1 MDDVAK
7 EHLDK
12 FGIEVKLLGLY
23 RYDKNKLYDNIV
35 KAIEDNKPYN
45 EYNLLTKEEQTAYDK
60 GELLF

>member
-1 MDDVAK
+1 MV
-7 EHLDK
+7 K
-12 FGIEVKLLGLY
+12 FGVKPNIIGMFW
-23 RYDKNKLYDNIV
+23 NKPIKILDNIV

>member
-12 FGIEVKLLGLY
+12 FGVEVKLLGLY

-35 KAIEDNKPYN
+35 KAIEENKPYN
-45 EYNLLTKEEQTAYDK
+45 EYNLLTKEERIAFNSGK
-60 GELLF
+60 LLF